1 MDIYSILDHTNSLNC
16 KVNLKDAGPLRP
28 WLLALHSLISKKL
41 STSGKHI
48 TSIDQVIRVLPD
60 LKEAALEQTKTLVFI
75 LTKNNSF
82 PEELKDFSNPETLM
96 KVLQT
101 LPCSSFIEARELFFT
116 LMEVLMV
123 FVHNLKED
131 ESETNKVGLTGL
143 IFILL
148 DGYLR
153 LSILAKDPLE
163 TEVCLEIKS
172 R

>member
-1 MDIYSILDHTNSLNC
+1 VDIYKILDHTNSLNSE
-16 KVNLKDAGPLRP
+16 VNLKDAGPLRP
-28 WLLALHSLISKKL
+28 WLLALHSLIGKKL
-41 STSGKHI
+41 STSCKHI
-48 TSIDQVIRVLPD
+48 TSIDQVIKVLPD

-75 LTKNNSF
+75 LTKNNRF
-82 PEELKDFSNPETLM
+82 PEELRDFSDPQTLM

-123 FVHNLKED
+123 FVHTLEDD
-131 ESETNKVGLTGL
+131 ESEANKVGLTGL

-163 TEVCLEIKS
+163 TEVSLEIKS